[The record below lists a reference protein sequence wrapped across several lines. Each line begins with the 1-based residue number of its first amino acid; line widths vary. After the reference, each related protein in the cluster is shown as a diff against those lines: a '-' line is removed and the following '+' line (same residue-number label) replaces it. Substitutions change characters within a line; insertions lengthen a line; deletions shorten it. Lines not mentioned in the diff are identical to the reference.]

1 MRIIYEKRTD
11 DFYCRDSRRRGLTLG
26 YTAHLHPQIEL
37 AFLTAGKTRAWID
50 NQTYDL
56 GAGDVIVVF
65 PNQVH
70 RFETLEREQY
80 ILLKFNPDLLAK
92 ASPAL
97 NSAIP
102 TSNLLQGAA
111 NDPELHSLIER
122 IAEAYY
128 GDEDYKDMVLH
139 GYLLSFFGRLL
150 RRMELTEVP
159 SCDYHV
165 LGTILNY
172 CISNSEKDL
181 SLAMLERDLHI
192 SKYYI
197 SHVMS
202 AKLHIGFNEYVNS
215 LRVSNAC
222 RHLRKSDRSI
232 TEISELVGFNTPR
245 TFNRAFYKQMGM
257 TPREYRLQNAVVQS

>member
-1 MRIIYEKRTD
+1 MRVIYEKKPD
-11 DFYCRDSRRRGLTLG
+11 DFYCRDSRKRGLTLG

-37 AFLTAGKTRAWID
+37 AFVTAGKTRAWID
-50 NQTYDL
+50 NRFYEL
-56 GAGDVIVVF
+56 CAGDVIVVF

-70 RFETLEREQY
+70 RFETVEREQY
-80 ILLKFNPDLLAK
+80 ILLKFNPDMIAK
-92 ASPAL
+92 SSPSL
-97 NSAIP
+97 TSAVP
-102 TSNLLQGAA
+102 SSNLLCGAA
-111 NDPELHSLIER
+111 NDPELRSLIEN
-122 IAEAYY
+122 ISATYY

-150 RRMELTEVP
+150 RRIELTDVP
-159 SCDYHV
+159 PCDYHI

-181 SLAMLERDLHI
+181 SLAMLERELHI

-197 SHVMS
+197 SHMMS

-257 TPREYRLQNAVVQS
+257 TPREYRLQNAATQ